1 MVKQMCGFGDLKSL
15 EIYMMLIVCVCSISK
30 DKLVFDL
37 EDQQVL
43 KNYLTA

>member
-15 EIYMMLIVCVCSISK
+15 ENIYDVDSVCVCSISK

-43 KNYLTA
+43 K